1 VTSEDESE
9 LDSSSD
15 VDMEDHINSDDSR
28 SSFDDNVFFSP
39 LPHPVVTD
47 DVPLAAPTALGT
59 SKRKQKIIPR
69 CIDFDD
75 N

>member
-9 LDSSSD
+9 SDPSSD
-15 VDMEDHINSDDSR
+15 VDMEDHIDSDDSLG
-28 SSFDDNVFFSP
+28 SFDDTVFLSP

-47 DVPLAAPTALGT
+47 DVPLAVPTALGT
-59 SKRKQKIIPR
+59 SKRKQRIIPR
-69 CIDFDD
+69 CIDFD